1 MQRRPGAREM
11 LESMAAAEGI
21 TLGTPPIIANS
32 HKAFELA
39 EFAREQGAPDP
50 IHRAL
55 FYAYFT
61 EGRNI
66 GDLDVLVDVA
76 GRVGLVPD
84 AARDALIEGRYVSEV
99 DERIGWARDLGISST
114 PTFVFDERYAVVGA
128 QEYPAFEQVMD
139 RLGHA
144 KISQQA

>member
-1 MQRRPGAREM
+1 MQRRPGGREM

-32 HKAFELA
+32 HRAFELA
-39 EFAREQGAPDP
+39 DFARDQGAADP

-66 GDLDVLVDVA
+66 GDVDVLVDVA

-84 AARDALIEGRYVSEV
+84 AARAALLEGRYVGRV
-99 DERIGWARDLGISST
+99 DEEISWARDVGISST

-139 RLGHA
+139 RLGHT
-144 KISQQA
+144 KISQEA